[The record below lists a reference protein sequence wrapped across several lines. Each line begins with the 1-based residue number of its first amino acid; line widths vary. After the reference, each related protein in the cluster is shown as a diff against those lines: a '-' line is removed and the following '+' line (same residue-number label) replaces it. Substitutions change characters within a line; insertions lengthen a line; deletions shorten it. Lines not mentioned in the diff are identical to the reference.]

1 MMNISKLFEGRK
13 AVSLKNY
20 RQRERKEEGGE
31 EEEEEEGGGERRK
44 IREKATTV

>member
-1 MMNISKLFEGRK
+1 MRGEK